1 MQLRDYQ
8 EQIRDKAYDIIT
20 RLGIVYLALEPRVGK
35 TLTSLSLAK
44 KLNARRVCFI
54 TKKKAISSIESDYSK
69 SGISFDEFIVT
80 NYDQIHN
87 LKPVYDLYISDE
99 SHCLGAFPKPSNRT
113 KQLKALIGQS
123 RVILLSGTPNPESY
137 SQIYHQFWISA
148 HSPFAKYKN
157 FYLWAK
163 DYVNV
168 KKKYIR
174 SMQINDYSHAVEDK
188 VKGAIEPYMVTFSQ
202 EEAGFTS
209 FVDEEI
215 LYVPIDERIYK
226 VMARLKK
233 DKLYTMKSGDVIL
246 CDTPVKMQSV
256 FHQLSSG
263 TLKIDDTKRVTI
275 DESKAWFIKSYFAG
289 RKIAIFYKFI
299 QEGEVLRKV
308 FPDHTDVPE
317 EFNKHDHLTF
327 ICQIVSGREGTNLST
342 GDALV
347 MYNIDFSAVS
357 YWQSRQRMNS
367 HDRKKAN
374 KMYWIFS
381 ERGIEKFVH
390 RAVVKKQNYT
400 KDYFVKDM
408 KEIGQLMIEA

>member
-8 EQIRDKAYDIIT
+8 ERIRDQAYEIILK
-20 RLGIVYLALEPRVGK
+20 LGIAYLALEPRVGK
-35 TLTSLSLAK
+35 TITSLSLAK
-44 KLNARRVCFI
+44 KLGSKKVCFI

-69 SGISFDEFIVT
+69 SGISFDEFIAV
-80 NYDQIHN
+80 NYEQTHKLNPI
-87 LKPVYDLYISDE
+87 YDLYICDE
-99 SHCLGAFPKPSNRT
+99 AHCLGQYAKPSNRT
-113 KQLKALIGQS
+113 KQLKSIIGS
-123 RVILLSGTPNPESY
+123 TRVILLSGTPNPESF

-148 HSPFAKYKN
+148 HGPFVKYKT
-157 FYLWAK
+157 FYQWAR

-174 SMQINDYSHAVEDK
+174 SMQINDYSEAKAEM
-188 VKGAIEPYMVTFSQ
+188 VKGAIEPYMVTLSQ
-202 EEAGFTS
+202 QEAGFTS

-263 TLKIDDTKRVTI
+263 TLKIDETKRVTI
-275 DESKAWFIKSYFAG
+275 DESKAWFIKSRFAG
-289 RKIAIFYKFI
+289 QKIAIFYKFI

-308 FPDHTDVPE
+308 FPDNTDSPE

-342 GDALV
+342 SDALV

-357 YWQSRQRMNS
+357 YWQSRARMQT
-367 HDRKKAN
+367 HGRTKAS
-374 KMYWIFS
+374 KLYWIFS
-381 ERGIEKFVH
+381 ERGLEKFVH

-400 KDYFVKDM
+400 KDYFVKDI
-408 KEIGQLMIEA
+408 KLIGQ